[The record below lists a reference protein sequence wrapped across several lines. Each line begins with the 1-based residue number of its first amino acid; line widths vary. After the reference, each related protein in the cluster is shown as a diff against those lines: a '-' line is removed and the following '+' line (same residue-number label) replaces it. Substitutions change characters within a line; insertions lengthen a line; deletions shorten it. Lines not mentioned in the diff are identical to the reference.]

1 MYSGS
6 YPRLASSSI
15 SLVASSC
22 FSMVPSLWVFGS
34 QTATGRRLISE
45 PQPLAV
51 ASTDR
56 ANAEF
61 AGQLICKRPP
71 ANVTAADLATEARPR
86 IGIVLDR
93 VQDANRLAVVLDRPA
108 FVARPD
114 VNERPRMAVLNAVE
128 AKLAVWAGDGVAAI
142 RHRRRPAL
150 ARLPLELR

>member
-61 AGQLICKRPP
+61 AGQLICERPP
-71 ANVTAADLATEARPR
+71 ANVAAADLATEARPR
-86 IGIVLDR
+86 LAIVLDW
-93 VQDANRLAVVLDRPA
+93 PA
-108 FVARPD
+108 FVACPD

-150 ARLPLELR
+150 A